1 MNGIYSNARSLGW
14 ASVTWF
20 VSLAISLS
28 NISRRPSLISRTLNL
43 ARASGLTRGI
53 GIGSMIENSKRGSEI
68 LNDLIS
74 NASSNS
80 GMTILHTLFLSSIGR
95 RSGFSNNRSTNPIA
109 NGTFRISLLT
119 RGNALDLLTGS
130 HGVCSVNTH
139 V

>member
-1 MNGIYSNARSLGW
+1 MNGIYSSTKSLGW
-14 ASVTWF
+14 ASVTWL
-20 VSLAISLS
+20 VSLAINLS
-28 NISRRPSLISRTLNL
+28 NISRRPSSISRTLNL

-80 GMTILHTLFLSSIGR
+80 GMTISHTLFLSSIGR
-95 RSGFSNNRSTNPIA
+95 RSGFSNSRSTKPIT
-109 NGTFRISLLT
+109 NGAFRISRLT
-119 RGNALDLLTGS
+119 RGNALGLLIGS
-130 HGVCSVNTH
+130 HGVRSVNTH